1 MRFPLLAQQLQRAQ
15 RQRDVA
21 ILVALAAADMQE
33 HALGV
38 DVTHLE
44 TQTLAQPQTA
54 GVEGDQADPV
64 IERRHGGQD
73 AAHLAGREDH
83 RQLELRVGAGQLHF
97 HGPGAAE
104 RFFPEDLEGADGL
117 GAGLAGDLFVLLE
130 VDAVLAELLRRDQV
144 GGFVVVLAELAEAG
158 AVGLFGAGTDGQEL
172 QVIGEGFKDGVGG
185 TFFICIGLLLW
196 F

>member
-1 MRFPLLAQQLQRAQ
+1 
-15 RQRDVA
+15 
-21 ILVALAAADMQE
+21 
-33 HALGV
+33 
-38 DVTHLE
+38 
-44 TQTLAQPQTA
+44 
-54 GVEGDQADPV
+54 
-64 IERRHGGQD
+64 
-73 AAHLAGREDH
+73 
-83 RQLELRVGAGQLHF
+83 LHF

-130 VDAVLAELLRRDQV
+130 VDAVLAELLGRDQV

-158 AVGLFGAGTDGQEL
+158 VVGLFGAGTDGQEL

-185 TFFICIGLLLW
+185 TFFICIGLLFW